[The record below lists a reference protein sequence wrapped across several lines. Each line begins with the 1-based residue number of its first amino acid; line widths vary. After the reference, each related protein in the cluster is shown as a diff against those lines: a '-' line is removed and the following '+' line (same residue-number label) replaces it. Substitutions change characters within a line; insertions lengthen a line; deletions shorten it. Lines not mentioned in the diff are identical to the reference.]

1 MSSLSELL
9 RDGGAPPERLL
20 LRELAHRI
28 DIELA
33 VAIDLVSAAAS
44 LCDSSEAKFALVA
57 VWDRLQRYAQ
67 LHHSL
72 QMPEYTTTID
82 LAAYLNQLC
91 RAISRSELVDR
102 EIELLLSAPP
112 LRMSSERCWH
122 LGMIVFE
129 LITSA
134 AQHAF
139 PDGTGSIHLRVRPNA
154 ASIECCITDT
164 GVPDEDLS
172 RRNGLAIVEALV
184 RGLHGTV
191 DMQSGPNETT
201 TVVHLPYR

>member
-9 RDGGAPPERLL
+9 PDGGAPPERLL

-28 DIELA
+28 DNELA
-33 VAIDLVSAAAS
+33 AAIDLVSAAAS
-44 LCDSSEAKFALVA
+44 LCESSEARVALAA
-57 VWDRLQRYAQ
+57 VSDRLQCYAQ

-112 LRMSSERCWH
+112 LRMSSEPCWH

-139 PDGTGSIHLRVRPNA
+139 PDGTGSIHLRVRLNA
-154 ASIECCITDT
+154 VSIECRITDT
-164 GVPDEDLS
+164 GIPDEDPS

-184 RGLHGTV
+184 RGLYGTV
-191 DMQSGPNETT
+191 DTQSGPNETA